1 MSRDRAGGDSVG
13 PGRRLLPTRGPQS
26 PGRGGPGSLQ
36 ASGAPVQAPGAQ
48 PQCGQGRGGGRREP
62 GASRGLALEMPDTA
76 LQTPRRGCPGTAQHD
91 HPPARPPTPALP
103 GAWVNDEGPAAITRR
118 LRRHAGW
125 KDRDG
130 GKRSPW
136 RPPRQLSKTAT
147 AKPSRAPQKAEK
159 NSEAVSRGSGHH
171 RGDKKELLGANAQE
185 VKNSSRTRKTDRLV
199 ETAAHRRLR
208 RTRVAGGPPVLTPL
222 PLRVRMAG
230 HTLSPPPEP
239 RRAGGWG
246 GRLP

>member
-13 PGRRLLPTRGPQS
+13 PGRRLLPTRGPPS
-26 PGRGGPGSLQ
+26 PGRGGPWSLQ

-48 PQCGQGRGGGRREP
+48 PQCGQGRGGGRRDP

-76 LQTPRRGCPGTAQHD
+76 LRTPRRGCPRTAQHD

-118 LRRHAGW
+118 LRRDAGS

-136 RPPRQLSKTAT
+136 RPLRQLSETLT
-147 AKPSRAPQKAEK
+147 GTPESRE
-159 NSEAVSRGSGHH
+159 NSEAVS
-171 RGDKKELLGANAQE
+171 KEAPDTTE
-185 VKNSSRTRKTDRLV
+185 VTRRSSREQTHKKSKTPVARGRP
-199 ETAAHRRLR
+199 TA
-208 RTRVAGGPPVLTPL
+208 
-222 PLRVRMAG
+222 
-230 HTLSPPPEP
+230 
-239 RRAGGWG
+239 W
-246 GRLP
+246 